1 MNESHPIADVAKVGA
16 AGSSMWG
23 IVLLILGMLAI
34 AAPFV
39 AGTATAF
46 LIGIVLIAAGVVM
59 TVAAF
64 SARKGGVGIFT
75 FLLGIVM
82 ALGGIA
88 IVARPMIG
96 LVSITVALAVY
107 LVVDGIFQIIAGF
120 QARPEKGWGWSL
132 FGGILSLLLAFLIWR
147 QWPSSAM
154 WFVGVVVGV
163 RVLFAGWGML
173 MLGGVQAAVADTIE
187 RA

>member
-1 MNESHPIADVAKVGA
+1 MNESNPIADVARVGA

-23 IVLLILGMLAI
+23 IVLLILGMLAVV
-34 AAPFV
+34 APFV
-39 AGTATAF
+39 AGTATAI
-46 LIGIVLIAAGVVM
+46 LVGIILIAAGVVM

-64 SARKGGVGIFT
+64 GVRSGGGGVFA

-82 ALGGIA
+82 ALAGFV
-88 IVARPMIG
+88 IVARPLIG
-96 LVSITVALAVY
+96 LASITVALAVY
-107 LVVDGIFQIIAGF
+107 FVVDGIFQIIAGF
-120 QARPEKGWGWSL
+120 QARPQKGWGWSL

-147 QWPSSAM
+147 QWPSSAL

-173 MLGGVQAAVADTIE
+173 MLGSVQAAVADAIE

>member
-1 MNESHPIADVAKVGA
+1 MTESRPLADAAKVGA

-39 AGTATAF
+39 AGTATAV
-46 LIGIVLIAAGVVM
+46 LIGIILIAAGVVM

-64 SARKGGVGIFT
+64 GARKGGVGIFT
-75 FLLGIVM
+75 LLLGIVM

-88 IVARPMIG
+88 IVVRPMIG

-173 MLGGVQAAVADTIE
+173 MLGGIQAAVADAIE

>member
-1 MNESHPIADVAKVGA
+1 MNQSHPVADAAKLGA

-34 AAPFV
+34 AAPFFV
-39 AGTATAF
+39 GTATAV
-46 LIGIVLIAAGVVM
+46 LIGIVLIAG
-59 TVAAF
+59 
-64 SARKGGVGIFT
+64 
-75 FLLGIVM
+75 GIVM
-82 ALGGIA
+82 TIAAFTARSGAVGVFGFLFGILMALAGLF
-88 IVARPMIG
+88 IVARPLVG
-96 LVSITVALAVY
+96 LASITVVLAVY

-120 QARPEKGWGWSL
+120 QARPEKGWGWAL

-163 RVLFAGWGML
+163 RLLFAGWGML
-173 MLGGVQAAVADTIE
+173 MLGGAQAAVADTIE
-187 RA
+187 KA